1 MDYQILIVGAGA
13 VGLAIANTLAKKGLS
28 CLVLEEN
35 SSFGMETSSRNSEVI
50 HSGIYYPEASLKSR
64 LCIRGNAMLYEYCV
78 RKNIPHKK
86 IGKYIIASDEEELS
100 KLKSIYS
107 YASSI
112 GVPGLSLLDSEA
124 MHQLEPNIIC
134 TGAMLSESTG
144 IIDSHALMQSL
155 FDDASSAGVDFA
167 FKHSFLCA
175 EKNADLYTANIKCGE
190 DIFSVTCEYIINC
203 AGLRSD
209 KVAEATGID
218 IDKYNLRLNYA
229 KGCYFRIRRY
239 KDIAKRLVYPVPPI
253 HKRSLGIHLTIELN
267 GEFKLGP
274 DAEYIDNSS
283 PSYDVPA
290 CLNEKFYS
298 AASKYIRGL
307 SIEQLHPDQSGIRP
321 KLQKPGEDFRD
332 FYIEEESSK
341 GLANFINLIG
351 IESPGLTSCLAI
363 AEYVQQYIN

>member
-13 VGLAIANTLAKKGLS
+13 VGLAVAKQLSESGYS
-28 CLVLEEN
+28 CLIIEEN

-50 HSGIYYPEASLKSR
+50 HAGIYYPANSLKSK
-64 LCIRGNAMLYEYCV
+64 LCLRGNTLLYEYCI

-86 IGKYIIASDEEELS
+86 IGKYIIASDKEDLS
-100 KLKSIYS
+100 KLKNIYS

-112 GVPGLSLLDSEA
+112 GVPGLSFLDSET
-124 MHQLEPNIIC
+124 MHQLEENIIC

-155 FDDASSAGVDFA
+155 YDDASSAGADFA
-167 FKHSFLCA
+167 FKHSFLSA
-175 EKNADLYTANIKCGE
+175 EKNGDLYNATIKCGE

-209 KVAEATGID
+209 KVAEAMGID
-218 IDKYNLRLNYA
+218 IDKHKLRLNYA
-229 KGCYFRIRRY
+229 KGCYFRIRGY
-239 KDIAKRLVYPVPPI
+239 KDIAKRLVYPVPPV

-274 DAEYIDNSS
+274 DAEYIDRNEY
-283 PSYDVPA
+283 SYEVPA
-290 CLNEKFYS
+290 EYIDKFYS
-298 AASKYIRGL
+298 VASKYIRCL